1 MNSPAPACPQTP
13 PRSRRRTL
21 FSVASGLL
29 AGVLS
34 VAGLSPL
41 AAAPANAAT
50 LYAETVGP
58 VDNTTGYPF
67 WFGDE
72 NNLRLEL
79 CLDDPVNCPVVG
91 ELPDPAAPMSMPE
104 NFPDESFWWSAEALI
119 DNGTVR
125 ARLVLAQEAAFGGP
139 GDVAVGQ
146 QVAFS
151 RLRIRIDDLTP
162 NAEYHV
168 VTPYGEYD
176 VTADD
181 RGRVFETTDNG
192 CLSTPCDWKT
202 ATGTSTGP
210 FLTWPDEDGDGTPDG
225 APAGFIGDPNVDH
238 VVTGSPTGRN
248 EFVVTGPGL
257 GDGLQTNLF
266 SVQGRIAQPRGTVDL
281 PGDLYALGT
290 EVEITPSFPG
300 ESEIVYTTDGSDPLT
315 SETATTHESTNAAPN
330 ALVTLPTTPGTMT
343 LNYIVRS
350 GDQTSE
356 VYTEEYE
363 VRDGLSVVTAT
374 PAPAVEPDVLEG
386 RQEVALSAA
395 VTTVPEGGGDPVVT
409 PTEGE
414 IYFTTDGTRPRINAS
429 GDVLGSTKRYTGPI
443 TITRNTVLR
452 AFSKPSADG
461 TIAGPVSKFSYLI
474 HNLRT
479 VSTERSF
486 GYPAALEDI
495 GLPGANPGDPRV
507 DQVNLELCLDD
518 PLCPVVGELPD
529 PTRGISFP
537 DNFPDESFWWSGEA
551 EVDDGA
557 GERVR
562 LVLAL
567 EAAFDTP
574 TVQDG
579 HQVAFG
585 RIRVRYD
592 GAVPGA
598 TYRVEHPYGVLTAT
612 ADDGGR
618 LFYTDDNGCLGG
630 PCGDFKALLTQPVG
644 PFLRWDPNVGP
655 AAPAGYVGDPGIEH
669 AVIGSPVGQNHFR
682 LQQITDGDGDP
693 ISPQQVAFTDQFA
706 VQGKLAGGP
715 GVSANFRGRP
725 DVNGALPFFTQEL
738 DVVLTGNAVTD
749 EIRFTLDGTDPTDS
763 ATAEDYDGP
772 IHIGDGTTTLRYV
785 GVGAGRTTPPQTEVY
800 QVDATAPTLSASPA
814 GGTFTSARTVTLS
827 SPDPTASIHF
837 TTDGSTPTAESPV
850 VANGGTVQISS
861 STTLRAVAI
870 DPAGNASD
878 LGSWQFTIN
887 TPAPGTPNGVSLAG
901 PSVAVNATS
910 AATLAGVLAP
920 DREVL
925 GGATVELQ
933 SRRVPVTSARTL
945 PTADWST
952 EATATTGANG
962 AFRFTVRPATTRQYR
977 VVYQGDEG
985 TFTSGIKLVR
995 VRAVVGLNRTVS
1007 SVKRNRFMAVG
1018 GSFRPMLAGTKV
1030 SVRLDGPGRAA
1041 RSMLATVNTKGTWRV
1056 TFRAPRQTGIWKV
1069 KAVRPGTS
1077 LLLGDVSVTRAFR
1090 IRR

>member
-1 MNSPAPACPQTP
+1 
-13 PRSRRRTL
+13 
-21 FSVASGLL
+21 
-29 AGVLS
+29 
-34 VAGLSPL
+34 
-41 AAAPANAAT
+41 
-50 LYAETVGP
+50 
-58 VDNTTGYPF
+58 
-67 WFGDE
+67 
-72 NNLRLEL
+72 
-79 CLDDPVNCPVVG
+79 
-91 ELPDPAAPMSMPE
+91 MSMPE
-104 NFPDESFWWSAEALI
+104 NFPDESFWWSADALI

-139 GDVAVGQ
+139 GDVAIGQ

-162 NAEYHV
+162 GGDYHV

-202 ATGTSTGP
+202 ATGTTTGP
-210 FLTWPDEDGDGTPDG
+210 FLTWPDGDDDGQPDG
-225 APAGFIGDPNVDH
+225 APAGFIGDPNVEH
-238 VVTGSPTGRN
+238 EVTGSPNDTN
-248 EFVVTGPGL
+248 YFKVTGPGL
-257 GDGLQTNLF
+257 GEAGLETDQF

-290 EVEITPSFPG
+290 EVQVTPSFPG

-315 SETATTHESTNAAPN
+315 SGTATTHESTDEAPN
-330 ALVTLPTTPGTMT
+330 ALVTLPETPGTLT
-343 LNYIVRS
+343 LKYVVRA
-350 GDQTSE
+350 GEQTSE
-356 VYTEEYE
+356 VYTEQYE
-363 VRDGLSVVTAT
+363 VRDNLSVVTAT
-374 PAPAVEPDVLEG
+374 PGPAVAPEVLEG
-386 RQEVALSAA
+386 RQDVELSAA
-395 VTTVPEGGGDPVVT
+395 VTTQDAEGNPVVT
-409 PTEGE
+409 PTQGK
-414 IYFTTDGTRPRINAS
+414 IYYTTDGTRPLDAS
-429 GDVLGSTKRYTGPI
+429 GNPTGSAEEYSEPI
-443 TITRNTVLR
+443 TITRTTMLKAISV
-452 AFSKPSADG
+452 PDG
-461 TIAGPVSKFSYLI
+461 GEPGPVGRFHYAI

-495 GLPGANPGDPRV
+495 GLPGANKGDPRV
-507 DQVNLELCLDD
+507 DPVNLELCLDD

-529 PTRGISFP
+529 PSRGISFP

-551 EVDDGA
+551 EVDDAA

-574 TVQDG
+574 TVQDD

-612 ADDGGR
+612 ADEDGR

-655 AAPAGYVGDPGIEH
+655 AAPAGYVGDPNVDH
-669 AVIGSPVGQNHFR
+669 AVVGSPVGQNHFR
-682 LQQITDGDGDP
+682 VQQITDGEGES
-693 ISPQQVAFTDQFA
+693 ISPRQVAFTDQFA
-706 VQGKLAGGP
+706 VQGKVAGGP

-725 DVNGALPFFTQEL
+725 DADGVLPFFTQEL
-738 DVVLTGNAVTD
+738 DVVLTGNAVT
-749 EIRFTLDGTDPTDS
+749 EAIRFTTDGTDPTDS
-763 ATAEDYDGP
+763 VTAEDYDGP
-772 IHIGDGTTTLRYV
+772 IHIGEGTTTLRYV
-785 GVGAGRTTPPQTEVY
+785 GVGAGRTTLPQTEVY

-814 GGTFTSARTVTLS
+814 GGTFTSARDVELS
-827 SPDPTASIHF
+827 SPDTTATIHF
-837 TTDGSTPTAESPV
+837 TTDGSTPTAASPT
-850 VANGGTVQISS
+850 VANGGTVRISS
-861 STTLRAVAI
+861 STTLRAIAI
-870 DPAGNASD
+870 DPAGNTSD
-878 LGSWQFTIN
+878 LGSWTFNII
-887 TPAPGTPNGVSLAG
+887 TPAPGTPNGVSLPGPAVTLNGAG
-901 PSVAVNATS
+901 
-910 AATLAGVLAP
+910 AATLAGVVAP
-920 DREVL
+920 DQVVL
-925 GGATVELQ
+925 EGATVQLQ
-933 SRRVPVTSARTL
+933 SRAVPVSSARLL
-945 PTADWST
+945 PTASWST
-952 EATATTGANG
+952 EATATTSANG

-985 TFTSGIKLVR
+985 TYTSPVKLVR

-1007 SVKRNRFMAVG
+1007 SVKRNRFMTVG
-1018 GSFRPMLAGTKV
+1018 GSFRPALAGTKV
-1030 SVRLDGPGRAA
+1030 SVRFDGPGRAA
-1041 RSMLATVNTKGTWRV
+1041 KSMLATVNSRGTWRV